1 MTRGGRCGW
10 GILGTGKIAR
20 IMALALRDSAAGRL
34 VAVASRSASRAERFA
49 SEFGAARHYSGY
61 ASLMDDP
68 DVEIVYVATHHPGHR
83 EWAVAAAEA
92 GKHILCEKPLAVT
105 ADSAAEIIEAA
116 RRNGV
121 FLMEAFAYRCHPQ
134 TSRLVDIIRG
144 GVIGKVR
151 MVDASFG
158 YDAGP
163 EPGNYLLV
171 RALGGGSILD
181 VGCYTTSMAHLI
193 AAVASGAAP
202 VANVDVAGV
211 AHIGRATGVDHYAAA
226 VLSFAGDIVAR
237 VASAIQ
243 VNLDSSLRIY
253 GSAGT
258 ISVPSPWLPGRGG
271 APSAIII
278 DRAGSSRE
286 EIRSDPV
293 ADLYVLEVD
302 AVSRLVREGRR
313 SHPLMEWGESLEN
326 LRTLDG
332 WRESVGLAYE
342 ADKRRAGHGRWA
354 AARREAADRG
364 AADRGAAGGP

>member
-20 IMALALRDSAAGRL
+20 IMAQALRDSASGRL

-49 SEFGAARHYSGY
+49 AEFGAAYHAGY
-61 ASLMDDP
+61 ASLIGDP
-68 DVEIVYVATHHPGHR
+68 GVEIVYVATHHPGHR

-105 ADSAAEIIEAA
+105 ADGAAEIIEAA

-121 FLMEAFAYRCHPQ
+121 FLMEAFAYLCHPQ
-134 TSRLVDIIRG
+134 TSRLVETIRA

-181 VGCYTTSMAHLI
+181 VGCYATSMAHLI
-193 AAVASGAAP
+193 AAAGSGTAP
-202 VANVDVAGV
+202 VASLDVAGV
-211 AHIGRATGVDHYAAA
+211 AHLGNSTGVDHYAAA
-226 VLSFAGDIVAR
+226 VLTFPGEIVAA

-258 ISVPSPWLPGRGG
+258 ITVPSPWLPGRGG

-278 DRAGSSRE
+278 DRVGSSGK
-286 EIRSDPV
+286 EIRVDPG
-293 ADLYVLEVD
+293 ADLYVLEAD
-302 AVSRLVREGRR
+302 AVSHLVRDGKRA
-313 SHPLMEWGESLEN
+313 HPLMGWGESLAN
-326 LRTLDG
+326 LRTLDR
-332 WRESVGLAYE
+332 WRDSVGLAYE
-342 ADKRRAGHGRWA
+342 AGDRRVGHGRG
-354 AARREAADRG
+354 ARG
-364 AADRGAAGGP
+364 GAAGP